1 MYSSFTVIGTVIE
14 AFEDRDA
21 TIVIVRDGIR
31 DEKAVA
37 CRFWGKG
44 KAQAEKLGNG
54 DLVLVEGYP
63 GSRKY
68 KDKYYTDCNASF
80 AKVIERGTSQPS
92 APEDAPPAAGESD
105 LPF

>member
-1 MYSSFTVIGTVIE
+1 MYSSFTVIGKVTE
-14 AFEDRDA
+14 AYEDRDA
-21 TIVIVRDGIR
+21 TIVIVHDG
-31 DEKAVA
+31 KGAVA

-44 KAQAEKLGNG
+44 KAQAEKLSNG

-80 AKVIERGTSQPS
+80 AKVIERGTGQPS
-92 APEDAPPAAGESD
+92 APEEPTNGRDDDGNG

>member
-1 MYSSFTVIGTVIE
+1 MYSSFTIIGKVSG

-21 TIVIVRDGIR
+21 TIVVVNDGR
-31 DEKAVA
+31 GEAA

-44 KAQAEKLGNG
+44 KAQAEKLTNG

-68 KDKYYTDCNASF
+68 KDRYYTDLNASF

-92 APEDAPPAAGESD
+92 APEQDFPAASD
-105 LPF
+105 DDVAF